1 MGPTQ
6 RVGAFTYEKTKCPFI
21 SMKTGGSEKSEKLSH
36 GIEEAKAV
44 LRGHVNGGT
53 GGQVLTLQ
61 TGPG

>member
-1 MGPTQ
+1 
-6 RVGAFTYEKTKCPFI
+6 
-21 SMKTGGSEKSEKLSH
+21 MKTGGSEKSEKLSH